1 MRQLRRR
8 VVGLGQRAS
17 GDDAVGL
24 AVLER
29 LRAEPPGGGVELVA
43 AADPGELVGLLGD
56 ADDVIVVDAV
66 VGAAPGE
73 VLELLPEDV
82 ASRPP
87 LPVSTH
93 GIDLAQ
99 SIELARVLNDGV
111 LPAIRIVG
119 IGIGIAPPTRPGEGL
134 SRPAQAAVARAA
146 ERVRALLGG

>member
-1 MRQLRRR
+1 VTACRAR

-17 GDDAVGL
+17 GDDAVAL

-29 LRAEPPGGGVELVA
+29 LRALPLVEGVEVVA
-43 AADPGELVGLLGD
+43 ASDPGELVGLLGG
-56 ADDVIVVDAV
+56 AETVIVVDAV
-66 VGAAPGE
+66 VGAPPGD

-99 SIELARVLNDGV
+99 SIELARILNDGA

-119 IGIGIAPPTRPGEGL
+119 IGIAPPARAGEGL
-134 SRPAQAAVARAA
+134 SRPAAAAVARAT
-146 ERVRALLGG
+146 ERVRALLGA